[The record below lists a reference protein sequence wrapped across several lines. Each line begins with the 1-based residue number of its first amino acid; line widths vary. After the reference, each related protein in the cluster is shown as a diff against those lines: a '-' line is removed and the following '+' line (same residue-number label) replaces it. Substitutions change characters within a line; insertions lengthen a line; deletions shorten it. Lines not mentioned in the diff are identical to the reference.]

1 MAAALRVQK
10 VHVHVAIALVLQQG
24 YTDDEN
30 HEKLWKDMKKWT
42 KMNSDEPQ
50 KNHGGK

>member
-1 MAAALRVQK
+1 LAGYFESISPDSKNILPKIAMAAALRVQK

-30 HEKLWKDMKKWT
+30 HEKL
-42 KMNSDEPQ
+42 
-50 KNHGGK
+50 